1 MLFRWERLQVGAAVA
16 ADARKGSAARDRKC
30 MVEELKSNEWTF
42 QRATR
47 FVVKGVTFF
56 AV

>member
-1 MLFRWERLQVGAAVA
+1 MQVGAAVA

-30 MVEELKSNEWTF
+30 MVEELKSNEWNF

-47 FVVKGVTFF
+47 FVIEGVTIF